1 VNRTRA
7 WLVVSPVI
15 AAGVLAGHGLAY
27 RVTSTPTG
35 PVHEYLA
42 HAPQVLL
49 ILALS
54 GLALA
59 GFGQRRAAPPTWA
72 FPAVAVTTFVAQE
85 HVERV
90 VHGAQVPILLAEPV
104 FLVGLALQI
113 PVALVAWALARR
125 LLAVVA
131 EDDSHVRLRPRLELD
146 VCTVELDQLAAIALP
161 TPLSR
166 GPPARV
172 TSR

>member
-1 VNRTRA
+1 MSRTRA

-15 AAGVLAGHGLAY
+15 AAGVLVAHALAY
-27 RVTSTPTG
+27 RLTSTPTG
-35 PVHEYLA
+35 PFHEYLA

-49 ILALS
+49 LLVLS

-59 GFGQRRAAPPTWA
+59 GLGSRRDAPPAWV
-72 FPAVAVTTFVAQE
+72 FPLVAVATFVAQE
-85 HVERV
+85 YVERI
-90 VHGAQVPILLAEPV
+90 VHGGGVPILVATPV

-131 EDDSHVRLRPRLELD
+131 EERPRPSLRPRLEFD
-146 VCTVELDQLAAIALP
+146 VLPARPDHVAATALLC
-161 TPLSR
+161 PLSR
-166 GPPARV
+166 GPPV
-172 TSR
+172 PVPSR